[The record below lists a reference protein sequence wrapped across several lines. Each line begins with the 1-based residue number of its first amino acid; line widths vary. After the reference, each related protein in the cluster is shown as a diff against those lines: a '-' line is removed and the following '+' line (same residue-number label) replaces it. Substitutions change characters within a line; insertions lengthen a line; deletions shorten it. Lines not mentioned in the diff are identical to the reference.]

1 MPMTLVDSRHVICP
15 QLGARS
21 APAPAPTKVWE
32 LGDTPCRMKARFRR
46 NFAASQRLVHFSGG
60 GIKVAK
66 KRVCTMC
73 TPWASDSVVE
83 APGWAGLGMFSG
95 EWRFFKGWCPVRV
108 PPRARAFPVQRLLG
122 L

>member
-66 KRVCTMC
+66 R
-73 TPWASDSVVE
+73 
-83 APGWAGLGMFSG
+83 G
-95 EWRFFKGWCPVRV
+95 
-108 PPRARAFPVQRLLG
+108 RAQCAHLG
-122 L
+122 LRIRLYRHRTGPHCGCFWGSGGFSRVGARFESHRGHVLSLFRGF